1 MIPQSRYKIIDEAEL
16 CSFLRN
22 VCDLL
27 VIQAEYII
35 NQGYSNAQK
44 IIRIDEDIIIE
55 LFYANETRKGM
66 KVIRSQ
72 NLRALRICYRS
83 YLLLTNLLAKCGK
96 QLTSTP

>member
-44 IIRIDEDIIIE
+44 IIRINKDSIIE
-55 LFYANETRKGM
+55 LFSANETLKMM
-66 KVIRSQ
+66 KVIRRQ
-72 NLRALRICYRS
+72 NLRALRI
-83 YLLLTNLLAKCGK
+83 
-96 QLTSTP
+96 